1 MSASLAVRV
10 RVRSASDPDETPMS
24 DATSTLPHD
33 KPTGMANDLQAAR
46 VFCSLSRG
54 WWTGPTSRRAWFW
67 TLALGTM
74 ILLNVGVN
82 VGVNAWHGWFFN
94 ALEKRDSATAGMA
107 ILAFPL
113 IVVVVSGV
121 GVMILKTRETL
132 QVYWRQWLSA
142 KLIDMWVARRR
153 FQRLSPAGLEPAN
166 PEYRIADDVRW
177 ATEPLVDFAIGL
189 LSAVITVIT
198 FVGILWSIGGGLTLG
213 SGAGAVTIPAYLVLA
228 AVAYGIAISLLMLLV
243 GRHLPRRYARRN
255 ESEAKFRFG
264 LMRLRDS
271 ADAIAIGGGQHSE
284 RRAIG
289 ATYDT
294 LAQRWLAVIKERVK
308 LTWITNSNGALVP
321 VIPLLLAAPKYM
333 SGELSL
339 GGVMQVA
346 AAFVQVQI
354 AFNWIVENFMRIAEW
369 LASARRVNDL
379 AQSIETLEAL
389 PADRIGGPRQM
400 AGAPGILAAHDLVL
414 KDRDG
419 HAITTP
425 LCFELRSGQSLHLG
439 NLSSEAASATLRAIA
454 DQWNWGSGVIAR
466 APEASIG
473 AAARRMRWAESSLS
487 DILSG
492 PGSDEAAQMAAL
504 ARVGLG
510 RLSNLLSD
518 TADWDRVLTEGER
531 QRLALARI
539 HLSQP
544 DIILIDDALHAL
556 DEADAAALY
565 ADLRASLPK
574 AMIVTAGSSAVLAA
588 AADTG
593 LGSAGAPVLA
603 APTGQDILTLQP
615 RRARRKPVA

>member
-1 MSASLAVRV
+1 
-10 RVRSASDPDETPMS
+10 MS
-24 DATSTLPHD
+24 DATSTPHMD
-33 KPTGMANDLQAAR
+33 KPTGMANDLEAAR
-46 VFCSLSRG
+46 TFFALSRG
-54 WWTGPTSRRAWFW
+54 WWTGATARTAWFW
-67 TLALGTM
+67 TLSLAAM
-74 ILLNVGVN
+74 ILINVGAN

-94 ALEKRDSATAGMA
+94 ALEKKDSSTAAMA
-107 ILAFPL
+107 IMAFPL
-113 IVVVVSGV
+113 IVLVVSGI

-198 FVGILWSIGGGLTLG
+198 FVGILWSIGGGLTIG
-213 SGAGAVTIPAYLVLA
+213 SGTGAVTIPAYLVLA
-228 AVAYGIAISLLMLLV
+228 AVAYGIAISVLMLLV

-271 ADAIAIGGGQHSE
+271 ADAIAIGDGQHSE

-289 ATYDT
+289 VTYDT

-339 GGVMQVA
+339 GSVMQVA

-389 PADRIGGPRQM
+389 PAEMVGGPRQI
-400 AGAPGILAAHDLVL
+400 AGAAGVLAAHDLVL

-419 HAITTP
+419 NAITAAMS
-425 LCFELRSGQSLHLG
+425 FELRAGQSLHLG

-454 DQWNWGSGVIAR
+454 DQWSWGSGVIAR
-466 APEASIG
+466 DPEASIG
-473 AAARRMRWAESSLS
+473 AAARRMRWAE
-487 DILSG
+487 G
-492 PGSDEAAQMAAL
+492 PLGDVLAGSAGDEASRTAAL

-510 RLSNLLSD
+510 RLSNLLDD

-531 QRLALARI
+531 QRLALARL
-539 HLSQP
+539 HFMRP
-544 DIILIDDALHAL
+544 DIILIDDAFHAL

-565 ADLRASLPK
+565 ADLRASLPD
-574 AMIVTAGSSAVLAA
+574 AMIVTAGGSAVLAA
-588 AADTG
+588 AANTV
-593 LGSAGAPVLA
+593 LGAPVDTASARLA
-603 APTGQDILTLQP
+603 AHEVVTLPT
-615 RRARRKPVA
+615 RRPRRKPVA